1 MSAGWGVCVPTLRG
15 RGRIRWGSENGR
27 LYGVGLRP
35 FGRSAKAEAK
45 RDDEDDVRDAR
56 MAQPRLMPRRSLSY
70 PVSLL
75 VLLLR
80 KRLAEFDAGA
90 DGTRLMITGDEIVS
104 SAAARRC
111 SSDEP
116 SGRHPTRRV

>member
-1 MSAGWGVCVPTLRG
+1 
-15 RGRIRWGSENGR
+15 
-27 LYGVGLRP
+27 
-35 FGRSAKAEAK
+35 
-45 RDDEDDVRDAR
+45 